1 MSNTYHHRGQ
11 KHRHCG
17 RDLWS
22 KRPLSGC
29 PFEASFKAMSRR
41 IERNGKDAQGV
52 IKLEMLNE

>member
-1 MSNTYHHRGQ
+1 MANTYHHRGQ

-41 IERNGKDAQGV
+41 IERNGKDAQGIV
-52 IKLEMLNE
+52 KNEMLNE